1 MTLTYT
7 VGKGIYVNLTNR
19 CSNACD
25 FCIRQ
30 YGPTVY
36 GSDNLW
42 LEREPTAAEVIADL
56 DKYDLSQYEELVFC
70 GYGEPTER
78 IDVLVEVARAVKAR
92 RDIPIRINTNGHGN
106 LINGRDITS
115 EVEGLVDI
123 MSISLNTANAED
135 YVRICH
141 PEFGAAAYEG
151 LLEFA
156 RLSVPRVKRVVL
168 SVVETTLPDSDID
181 KCRAMAEAMGAELR
195 VRPFE

>member
-1 MTLTYT
+1 MTLTYV

-56 DKYDLSQYEELVFC
+56 DKYDLFQYEELVFC

-181 KCRAMAEAMGAELR
+181 KCRTMAEAMGAELR